1 MNKAKIIIA
10 VSGSGSIFYMLDH
23 GDWNYDSFGVDRI
36 RDLRKAVGDAEVEF
50 VPCTFVDGTKLDPD
64 VFDKYSRMY
73 YEKFVCN
80 PETDRVI
87 DKIRALDIN
96 GKYYKLYFSDTHT
109 GKEYYTYVNSVY
121 DAIIHIMFY
130 YGIPDI
136 HNFMSRILA
145 DAECGKLTDISD
157 RYDLGTV
164 IRNHDGHSKNAY
176 IVSW

>member
-10 VSGSGSIFYMLDH
+10 VSGSGSVYYMLDH
-23 GDWNYDSFGVDRI
+23 GNWKYASFGADQI

-50 VPCTFVDGTKLDPD
+50 VPCTFVDGTELNPD

-73 YEKFVCN
+73 YEKFVCD
-80 PETDRVI
+80 PETDMVI
-87 DKIRALDIN
+87 DEIRALNLKGD
-96 GKYYKLYFSDTHT
+96 YKLYFSDTTT
-109 GKEYYTYVNSVY
+109 GKESYLYFDSVY
-121 DAIIHIMFY
+121 DIIIHIMFY
-130 YGIPDI
+130 YDIPDI

-145 DAECGKLTDISD
+145 DAGHGKLTNISD

-164 IRNHDGHSKNAY
+164 IRNYDGNSGNVY

>member
-1 MNKAKIIIA
+1 MSKVKIIIA
-10 VSGSGSIFYMLDH
+10 VSGSESIFYMIDH
-23 GDWNYDSFGVDRI
+23 GNWKYDSFGVDQI

-73 YEKFVCN
+73 YDKFVCD
-80 PETDRVI
+80 PETDKVI
-87 DKIRALDIN
+87 DEIRDLNIKGD
-96 GKYYKLYFSDTHT
+96 YKLYFSDTDT
-109 GKEYYTYVNSVY
+109 GKEYHTYVDSVY

-136 HNFMSRILA
+136 YNFMSRILA
-145 DAECGKLTDISD
+145 DAKCGKFTDISD
-157 RYDLGTV
+157 KYNLGTV
-164 IRNHDGHSKNAY
+164 IRNHDGRSKNAY